1 MVGGVLLVFAKV
13 FGLLSLGSIPS
24 GSSNP
29 RRFLFP
35 FEGSFFLPLFYFIF
49 LLYGP
54 QVDIPPPPPPFFYS
68 PFFLSTCRMAKGH
81 EEVSTSQAGL
91 RRGTVT
97 PQKYP
102 RIFII
107 ILLYIFRV

>member
-54 QVDIPPPPPPFFYS
+54 QVDIPPPPPPSSTPLFFYL
-68 PFFLSTCRMAKGH
+68 PVEWQKVTKRFRPVRL
-81 EEVSTSQAGL
+81 GL
-91 RRGTVT
+91 GGV
-97 PQKYP
+97 
-102 RIFII
+102 
-107 ILLYIFRV
+107 L